1 MALASP
7 CTSTLADKLF
17 GPQFTLTSCEEF
29 ASRGCIVYA
38 TARRLE
44 ALQDFTQGNIHT
56 LALDVNND
64 ENVQDVVKTVI
75 EREGK
80 IDVLVNN
87 AGVGHTGKS

>member
-1 MALASP
+1 M
-7 CTSTLADKLF
+7 
-17 GPQFTLTSCEEF
+17 
-29 ASRGCIVYA
+29 
-38 TARRLE
+38 
-44 ALQDFTQGNIHT
+44 QDFTQPNIHT

-87 AGVGHTGKS
+87 AGVGHTGKSSCMYCVPERCN